1 MAYDTAEY
9 EKQAAGIRRKIRKEG
24 KHLSGG
30 EYLYGYSKDSKL
42 NPVITFV
49 LYSGA
54 EEWDGPVSLHEMID
68 FTDIPQ
74 CLKEMT
80 SDYKIN
86 LINIRK
92 LEHTEV
98 FRTDVRQVFDFIRCS
113 EDSAALSE
121 LVKDN
126 PYYRSMEED
135 AFDIA
140 VLYTNATELIKT
152 KENWIK
158 GGKVDMCTA
167 LTKLI
172 ADGRDEGRRE
182 GISQGRR
189 EGISQGI
196 EESTRRIVFNMIKR
210 NMPEEDICALA
221 ECSREFVHKLRESS
235 GINE

>member
-9 EKQAAGIRRKIRKEG
+9 EKQAAGIRRKTRKER

-80 SDYKIN
+80 
-86 LINIRK
+86 
-92 LEHTEV
+92 
-98 FRTDVRQVFDFIRCS
+98 
-113 EDSAALSE
+113 
-121 LVKDN
+121 
-126 PYYRSMEED
+126 
-135 AFDIA
+135 
-140 VLYTNATELIKT
+140 

-172 ADGRDEGRRE
+172 ADGRDE
-182 GISQGRR
+182 GRR

>member
-30 EYLYGYSKDSKL
+30 EYLYGFSKDSKL

-74 CLKEMT
+74 CLKEM
-80 SDYKIN
+80 
-86 LINIRK
+86 
-92 LEHTEV
+92 
-98 FRTDVRQVFDFIRCS
+98 
-113 EDSAALSE
+113 
-121 LVKDN
+121 
-126 PYYRSMEED
+126 
-135 AFDIA
+135 
-140 VLYTNATELIKT
+140 T